1 MHLPIFIPN
10 RNSRQIPKGLLNF
23 FQKDR
28 LQDAESSKDTATNRL
43 KLVLMQDRS
52 NLDGATMQKMREQ
65 LITVISK
72 YVEID
77 QEALDLNL
85 EADGDEIALM
95 LNIPVI
101 RARTKEEI
109 EEIEAQEQ
117 EALNALKNDSE
128 EENAASDDT
137 DDEASAE
144 ESSDN
149 NQENNEGDDNST
161 DTEQQSDENPENP
174 VSDNDSQENDSSD
187 SADNDENSESET
199 ESSEDNTNEHKK
211 SKKNKNN

>member
-1 MHLPIFIPN
+1 MSENIFSNLYN
-10 RNSRQIPKGLLNF
+10 RVLSF

-28 LQDAESSKDTATNRL
+28 MQDEESSKDTATNRL

-72 YVEID
+72 YIEID
-77 QEALDLNL
+77 KEALDLNL

-109 EEIEAQEQ
+109 EEIEAKEQ
-117 EALNALKNDSE
+117 ETLKALKENSDDSDSDKTEEDAEESNNTEADENDSSESDDKQNIDDSDETLNSE
-128 EENAASDDT
+128 EENTSDSNE
-137 DDEASAE
+137 DE
-144 ESSDN
+144 
-149 NQENNEGDDNST
+149 T
-161 DTEQQSDENPENP
+161 QSDENNE
-174 VSDNDSQENDSSD
+174 
-187 SADNDENSESET
+187 ESET
-199 ESSEDNTNEHKK
+199 DSVENKEQKAKK
-211 SKKNKNN
+211 SKKDQNN

>member
-1 MHLPIFIPN
+1 MSENIFSN
-10 RNSRQIPKGLLNF
+10 FYNKVLSF

-28 LQDAESSKDTATNRL
+28 LQDGESAKDAATNRL

-65 LITVISK
+65 LIAVISR

-101 RARTKEEI
+101 RARTREEI
-109 EEIEAQEQ
+109 EELEKQEQ
-117 EALNALKNDSE
+117 ESLKAVEAEEEQTEESEESSVEEENNSE
-128 EENAASDDT
+128 EE
-137 DDEASAE
+137 
-144 ESSDN
+144 
-149 NQENNEGDDNST
+149 EN
-161 DTEQQSDENPENP
+161 SDE
-174 VSDNDSQENDSSD
+174 END
-187 SADNDENSESET
+187 
-199 ESSEDNTNEHKK
+199 ESSETQDSENNDDTQDESEDLKEDETSQEEQSEEICEENTEDKK
-211 SKKNKNN
+211 SKKKK

>member
-1 MHLPIFIPN
+1 MSENIFSNLYN
-10 RNSRQIPKGLLNF
+10 RVLNF
-23 FQKDR
+23 VQKDR

-117 EALNALKNDSE
+117 EALNALKNTTEDENDSAD
-128 EENAASDDT
+128 AAE
-137 DDEASAE
+137 DEKSLEE

-149 NQENNEGDDNST
+149 IDVNPESDNSNADNNPDSSDDST
-161 DTEQQSDENPENP
+161 DIDSDA
-174 VSDNDSQENDSSD
+174 DSQEDDSSD
-187 SADNDENSESET
+187 SDDNAEDYET
-199 ESSEDNTNEHKK
+199 DAESSEDNIKENKK

>member
-1 MHLPIFIPN
+1 MSENIFSNLYN
-10 RNSRQIPKGLLNF
+10 RVLNF

>member
-1 MHLPIFIPN
+1 MSENIFSNLYN
-10 RNSRQIPKGLLNF
+10 RVLSF

-28 LQDAESSKDTATNRL
+28 MQDEESSKDTATNRL

-72 YVEID
+72 YIEID

-109 EEIEAQEQ
+109 EEIEAKEQ
-117 EALNALKNDSE
+117 ETLKALKENSDDSDSDKTEEDADESNNTEADENDSSE
-128 EENAASDDT
+128 SDDKQNI
-137 DDEASAE
+137 DD
-144 ESSDN
+144 SDETLN
-149 NQENNEGDDNST
+149 SEQENTSDSNEDET
-161 DTEQQSDENPENP
+161 QSDENNE
-174 VSDNDSQENDSSD
+174 
-187 SADNDENSESET
+187 ESET
-199 ESSEDNTNEHKK
+199 DSGENKEQKAKK
-211 SKKNKNN
+211 SKKDQNN

>member
-1 MHLPIFIPN
+1 MSENIFSNLYN
-10 RNSRQIPKGLLNF
+10 RVLNF

-117 EALNALKNDSE
+117 EALNALKNTTE
-128 EENAASDDT
+128 EENDSADAAE
-137 DDEASAE
+137 DEKSTE
-144 ESSDN
+144 EEFSDN
-149 NQENNEGDDNST
+149 IE
-161 DTEQQSDENPENP
+161 ENPE
-174 VSDNDSQENDSSD
+174 SDNSNADNNPDSSDDSTDIDSDADSQEDDSSD
-187 SADNDENSESET
+187 SDDNAEDYET
-199 ESSEDNTNEHKK
+199 DAESSEDNIKENKK

>member
-1 MHLPIFIPN
+1 MSENIFSNLYN
-10 RNSRQIPKGLLNF
+10 RVLSF

-28 LQDAESSKDTATNRL
+28 MQDEESSKDTATNRL

-72 YVEID
+72 YIEID

-109 EEIEAQEQ
+109 EEIEAKEQ
-117 EALNALKNDSE
+117 EALKALK
-128 EENAASDDT
+128 ENSDDSDSDKT
-137 DDEASAE
+137 EDEAE
-144 ESSDN
+144 ESN
-149 NQENNEGDDNST
+149 N
-161 DTEQQSDENPENP
+161 TEAD
-174 VSDNDSQENDSSD
+174 ENDSSESDDKQNIDD
-187 SADNDENSESET
+187 SDETLNSQDENTPDLNEDESQPDEHSEESET
-199 ESSEDNTNEHKK
+199 DSGENKEQKAKK
-211 SKKNKNN
+211 SKKDQNN

>member
-1 MHLPIFIPN
+1 MSENIFSNLYN
-10 RNSRQIPKGLLNF
+10 RVLNF

-95 LNIPVI
+95 RNIPVI

-117 EALNALKNDSE
+117 EALNALKNTTEDENDSAD
-128 EENAASDDT
+128 AAE
-137 DDEASAE
+137 DEKSLEE

-149 NQENNEGDDNST
+149 IDVNPESDNSNADNNPDSSDDST
-161 DTEQQSDENPENP
+161 DIDSDA
-174 VSDNDSQENDSSD
+174 DSQEDDSSD
-187 SADNDENSESET
+187 SDDNAEDYET
-199 ESSEDNTNEHKK
+199 DAESSEDNIKENKK